1 MRKILLLIFLAFFS
15 LFSEQNLSGLENP
28 KAQVSQSVQEPAQS
42 KENLP
47 KFKTLKIQVFQ
58 SYEEP
63 TQGLY
68 IPFKEVASRLFS
80 YAGVTVVPDDSQN
93 YEALLTI
100 KVEGKALGR
109 NYAKGGYLYTG
120 AKMKGEVSLEVGG
133 KLVREQVKINVEP
146 WDISP
151 YEYTQWYD
159 PEIYKDPGRALA
171 SYAFGYGESITEEGT
186 EPPPEMREAGV
197 GIKLAKICYRFFGVK
212 PLLLALTDED
222 PNISMIAGMGIASVK
237 DPEAVLP
244 LCEMLKSK
252 GKEDK
257 LRPALIYLLGELGD
271 IRAEDVLMEAFNEE
285 ENEGIKNQ
293 IIVALGKIKSRKAVE
308 PLISLLNN
316 EKTPIERKEIII
328 ESLGNIGDE
337 RAVEEIAKY
346 LNTVEGGLRFTA
358 IKALGKIRSPRSA
371 EVLIS
376 YINDKDINI
385 AYEARQALWRMGG
398 EAIPVLFRELKKNK
412 GLSEAIAEIFDKGI
426 KDIKAI
432 PYLLSAFKDEDR
444 MVREFAVTGLV
455 SIGRPSIEPL
465 ISFLEKEKDQTAL
478 RYAASALRAITK
490 QDFGIDPAQWR
501 QWFEENKGK

>member
-1 MRKILLLIFLAFFS
+1 MRKFLLLTFLCLFF
-15 LFSEQNLSGLENP
+15 LIEGLG
-28 KAQVSQSVQEPAQS
+28 
-42 KENLP
+42 KEEDLP
-47 KFKTLKIQVFQ
+47 QFKTLKIQVFQ

-63 TQGLY
+63 SQGVY

-80 YAGVTVVPDDSQN
+80 FAGVTVVPDDSQN

-109 NYAKGGYLYTG
+109 NYVKGGYLYTG
-120 AKMKGEVSLEVGG
+120 ARMEGEISLEVGG
-133 KLVREQVKINVEP
+133 KLVREQVKINIGP
-146 WDISP
+146 WEISP
-151 YEYTQWYD
+151 YEYRKLYD

-171 SYAFGYGESITEEGT
+171 IYAFGVWSEE
-186 EPPPEMREAGV
+186 EAMAEKIG
-197 GIKLAKICYRFFGVK
+197 GAGAGMQLAKICHRFFGVK
-212 PLLLALTDED
+212 PLLLALTDKD
-222 PNISMIAGMGIASVK
+222 PTLSLIGSIGIASVK

-244 LCEMLKSK
+244 LCEMLKSR
-252 GKEDK
+252 GREDK
-257 LRPALIYLLGELGD
+257 LRPTLIWLLGELGD

-385 AYEARQALWRMGG
+385 AYEARQALWRMGA

-432 PYLLSAFKDEDR
+432 PYLLSALKDEDR